1 MGDIRTTEG
10 EGMPETRAQ
19 RRHRLGKALGWFMG
33 VSLAVVGLG
42 LVIPVNRYATAQ
54 GYVTTREYAEVRSPV
69 TGIVSRILVSSGEQV
84 EAGQVL
90 VELNCAEEEASL
102 SEAQARVSRLRSE
115 RERRQTEMSS
125 DLSRKEVELAEQKR
139 AHAAALQVS
148 ELELAN
154 QESRLALTQELVAK
168 GLKSQRELDEIRLG
182 RDLCQVRLEA
192 LRQKDFEVY
201 ERLLVQDRRMYASE
215 MESIDE
221 ELSAL
226 EDSVR
231 RAQARI
237 ENRKI
242 RAPIAGRVVRYEF
255 VVGELLEPTY
265 VIYEIF
271 GGEEQVLKLRVDERY
286 ATRLATGQRY
296 RARLASY
303 NGAIQ
308 RIYFRGTVGY
318 LRNVVQNDGRSS
330 YRMVYCDFD
339 PGEYPIQ
346 PGTTA
351 EARIYY
357 ARSCFWSFLLNL
369 EP

>member
-1 MGDIRTTEG
+1 MGDIRITEG
-10 EGMPETRAQ
+10 EGLPETRAQ
-19 RRHRLGKALGWFMG
+19 RRHRKGKALAWFFG
-33 VSLAVVGLG
+33 VVILVGLLG
-42 LVIPVNRYATAQ
+42 WVIPVNRYATAR

-69 TGIVSRILVSSGEQV
+69 TGIVNRILVSSGETV

-125 DLSRKEVELAEQKR
+125 TLSRKTVELAEQKR
-139 AHAAALQVS
+139 NHAAQLQVA

-154 QESRLALTQELVAK
+154 QESRLGLTQELVEK

-192 LRQKDFEVY
+192 LRQKDFQVFEELL
-201 ERLLVQDRRMYASE
+201 ERDRQMYASE
-215 MESIDE
+215 IQSIDE

-242 RAPIAGRVVRYEF
+242 RAPIGGKVVRYEF

-303 NGAIQ
+303 NSAIE
-308 RIYFRGTVGY
+308 RIYFRGQVSY
-318 LRNVVQNDGRSS
+318 LRNVVQNDGQNA
-330 YRMVYCDFD
+330 YRMAYCDFH
-339 PGEYPIQ
+339 PGDLAIQ

-357 ARSCFWSFLLNL
+357 ARSSFWSFLLNL

>member
-10 EGMPETRAQ
+10 EGLPETREQ
-19 RRHRLGKALGWFMG
+19 RRYRKGKALLWFLG
-33 VSLAVVGLG
+33 VVVAVVLLG
-42 LVIPVNRYATAQ
+42 LVIPVNRYATAR

-69 TGIVSRILVSSGEQV
+69 TGIVNRILVSSGEEV

-90 VELNCAEEEASL
+90 VELNCAEEEATL

-125 DLSRKEVELAEQKR
+125 DLSRKSVELEERKR
-139 AHAAALQVS
+139 THGADLQVA

-154 QESRLALTQELVAK
+154 QESRLALTRELLEK
-168 GLKSQRELDEIRLG
+168 GLKSQRELDEIRLS
-182 RDLCQVRLEA
+182 RDLCQVRLDT
-192 LRQKDFEVY
+192 LREKDFQVY
-201 ERLLVQDRRMYASE
+201 EELLERDRRMYASE
-215 MESIDE
+215 MQSIDE

-308 RIYFRGTVGY
+308 RIYFRGTVDY
-318 LRNVVQNDGRSS
+318 LRNVVQNDGQNA
-330 YRMVYCDFD
+330 YRMVYCNFD
-339 PGEYPIQ
+339 PGDLPIQ

-357 ARSCFWSFLLNL
+357 ARSSFWSFLLNL